1 MVVPVELSPENEE
14 FIRLYK
20 LNLVPL
26 KIVVASLTWVLHDYL
41 VTVRDEVRYI
51 WTQKP
56 GFAKFMFFWM
66 RYYTIVLVIFDAL
79 QIHSFAIPGVPSKTV
94 CVGIDPVTRLV
105 GGISLWSV
113 EIVMQLRIYALFNR
127 SRKVALFNGILFI
140 LSIGFFIWIMIIN
153 AMNRY
158 KMIQHAMHLPLPGCP
173 TINGGTQWAQWI
185 PATIFEFVLFSFVI
199 YKAIVSTS
207 ARIRLNKRL
216 SLTAILLSENTV
228 YFLVIAILLIFNN
241 LMVIGATKI
250 PWFGFGP
257 FHGAVGILTCRML
270 IHLRKFTL
278 TNLDGTLETQTFP
291 SLKGPPEF
299 AGGMFD
305 LGEDLDA
312 DIDDDDQSSIQSD
325 TTEEGSIDIPQD
337 LESTAESS
345 ALRSQSLV
353 AIGEAGPSRIAQG

>member
-51 WTQKP
+51 WVNSEARLREIHVPLGGCPSISEVVTRLDEDQI
-56 GFAKFMFFWM
+56 

-94 CVGIDPVTRLV
+94 CVAIDPVTRLV

-113 EIVMQLRIYALFNR
+113 EIIMQLRIYALFNR
-127 SRKVALFNGILFI
+127 SRKVALFNGVLFI
-140 LSIGFFIWIMIIN
+140 LSIVFFIWIMIIN
-153 AMNRY
+153 TMNRY
-158 KMIQHAMHLPLPGCP
+158 KMIQHAMHFPLPGCP
-173 TINGGTQWAQWI
+173 TINGGTQWAQ
-185 PATIFEFVLFSFVI
+185 
-199 YKAIVSTS
+199 
-207 ARIRLNKRL
+207 LNKRL

-278 TNLDGTLETQTFP
+278 TNLDGTLETHEYP

-305 LGEDLDA
+305 LGEDLDV

-325 TTEEGSIDIPQD
+325 ATEEGSIDIPQD

-353 AIGEAGPSRIAQG
+353 AIGEAGPSRVAQG